1 MSYRTSFIL
10 RCWIDAKVRVRL
22 IDVRTGVNYPVAN
35 LSDLP
40 GLIRRLLAQRPPAT
54 KSCAGVTRPII
65 HLTGQGLEGGSV
77 CANRDANQT

>member
-22 IDVRTGVNYPVAN
+22 VDVRTGVDYPVAN

-40 GLIRRLLAQRPPAT
+40 DLIRRLLAQRSPAT
-54 KSCAGVTRPII
+54 
-65 HLTGQGLEGGSV
+65 GQVAPEPPDPSS
-77 CANRDANQT
+77 T